1 MDKSRPVNFKRL
13 FVFPLIVAIVFI
25 SILSLIVY
33 QVTLN
38 KYRSQLRN
46 LALQTAQQQAEIIE
60 QNKRYQKLLID
71 SINDMLLTSA
81 RTVLE
86 HRQLLSNEYLA
97 TLTSLSDTEFIYFF
111 DDTGTVIYD
120 SSGLYVGWQASIGD
134 PVYQFMMSTD
144 TVYHEEIRKS
154 LVEDNYYKLTYLR
167 DEDNYFVQV
176 GIRAE
181 TFMAQTEQFEY
192 QTVINKI
199 VAENDNLAYALI
211 INQNYE
217 AIADTDIEDIG
228 TIYANDSSYM
238 AAFNNEPNV

>member
-13 FVFPLIVAIVFI
+13 FVIPLIVAIVFI

-97 TLTSLSDTEFIYFF
+97 TLTTLSDTEFI
-111 DDTGTVIYD
+111 
-120 SSGLYVGWQASIGD
+120 
-134 PVYQFMMSTD
+134 
-144 TVYHEEIRKS
+144 
-154 LVEDNYYKLTYLR
+154 
-167 DEDNYFVQV
+167 
-176 GIRAE
+176 
-181 TFMAQTEQFEY
+181 
-192 QTVINKI
+192 
-199 VAENDNLAYALI
+199 
-211 INQNYE
+211 
-217 AIADTDIEDIG
+217 
-228 TIYANDSSYM
+228 
-238 AAFNNEPNV
+238 